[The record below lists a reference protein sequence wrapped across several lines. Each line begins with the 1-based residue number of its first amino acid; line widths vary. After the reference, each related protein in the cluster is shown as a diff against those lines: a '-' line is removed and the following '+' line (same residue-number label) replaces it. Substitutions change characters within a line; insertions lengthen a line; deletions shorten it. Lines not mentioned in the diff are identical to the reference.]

1 MVDAADT
8 VYFMARTLGEIIHGK
23 GKHLQIDCYTDN
35 MSLNEAVHSTNT
47 VLEKRLLTDLSI
59 LREMVERKEI
69 TISWIESEKQFANC
83 LTKRG
88 ASCDTLIN
96 VVQSGKLTVLC

>member
-1 MVDAADT
+1 
-8 VYFMARTLGEIIHGK
+8 
-23 GKHLQIDCYTDN
+23 
-35 MSLNEAVHSTNT
+35 MSLYEAVHSTNT
-47 VLEKRLLTDLSI
+47 VLERRLLIDLSI

-69 TISWIESEKQFANC
+69 TISFIESEKQLANC

-96 VVQSGKLTVLC
+96 VVQNGKLTVLC

>member
-1 MVDAADT
+1 M
-8 VYFMARTLGEIIHGK
+8 K
-23 GKHLQIDCYTDN
+23 
-35 MSLNEAVHSTNT
+35 AVHSTNNT
-47 VLEKRLLTDLSI
+47 VLEKRLLIDLSI
-59 LREMVERKEI
+59 LIEMVDKKEI
-69 TISWIESEKQFANC
+69 TISWIESEKQLVNC

>member
-1 MVDAADT
+1 
-8 VYFMARTLGEIIHGK
+8 
-23 GKHLQIDCYTDN
+23 
-35 MSLNEAVHSTNT
+35 MSLNEAVYCTT
-47 VLEKRLLTDLSI
+47 TIFEKRLLIDLSI

-69 TISWIESEKQFANC
+69 TISWIESEKQLANC

-96 VVQSGKLTVLC
+96 VVQSRKLTVLC

>member
-8 VYFMARTLGEIIHGK
+8 AYFMARTLGEIILGK

-35 MSLNEAVHSTNT
+35 MSLHEAVHSTNT
-47 VLEKRLLTDLSI
+47 VLEKRLLIDLSV

-69 TISWIESEKQFANC
+69 TINWIESEKQLANC

-88 ASCDTLIN
+88 LHVTL
-96 VVQSGKLTVLC
+96 